1 MYCSKCGAKHD
12 IDSSFCPSC
21 GAPIN
26 NPTQVDFNPN
36 DLQQDV
42 TSAKRAKT
50 DALRAYV
57 GKNAEYYINKWQ
69 IETGE
74 VKKDSWNWAAFFLGF
89 LWLGYRKM
97 YSVLFA
103 LVAVFL
109 VTDVILYAIDVDG
122 SLVNSGIG
130 MGTSVFL
137 GLMGNYFYYMQA
149 EKSVVKNSHQDIYL
163 KDKIAAA
170 GGRSILG
177 VFLAIFMILVYIVIS
192 AFILDP
198 VFATPE
204 VEVIE
209 FGYSEMDGEVDD
221 PSSEFQ
227 IADEIYYSF
236 YFPSL
241 EGGPYKVVIEK
252 LEGTESLYDQWEDE
266 VPPDWPGVVASMY
279 APEEAGDYM
288 MKIIQDNEVVAK
300 GEFSVE

>member
-1 MYCSKCGAKHD
+1 MYCSKCGAKID
-12 IDSSFCPSC
+12 IDSKFCPSC
-21 GAPIN
+21 GVPIN
-26 NPTQVDFNPN
+26 NSSQEDFNQS
-36 DLQQDV
+36 DLRNDV
-42 TSAKRAKT
+42 TSEKIAKT

-57 GKNAEYYINKWQ
+57 GKNADYYINKWQ

-89 LWLGYRKM
+89 FWLGYRKM

-109 VTDVILYAIDVDG
+109 VTDVILYAIDIDTT
-122 SLVNSGIG
+122 LINSGIG
-130 MGTSVFL
+130 MGTSIVL
-137 GLMGNYFYYMQA
+137 GLMGNYFYYLQA
-149 EKSVVKNSHQDIYL
+149 EKSIMKNSHQGIYL
-163 KDKIAAA
+163 KDKIARA
-170 GGRSILG
+170 GGRSPLG
-177 VFLAIFMILVYIVIS
+177 LFFSIFMMIIYIVIS

-198 VFATPE
+198 ALATPE
-204 VEVIE
+204 LEVIE
-209 FGYSEMDGEVDD
+209 FGYSEMDGEIDD
-221 PSSEFQ
+221 PSSKFQ
-227 IADEIYYSF
+227 KYDEIYYSF

-252 LEGTESLYDQWEDE
+252 LEGTESLYDQWDDE

-279 APEEAGDYM
+279 APEEEGDYV

>member
-12 IDSSFCPSC
+12 IGSKFCPSC
-21 GAPIN
+21 GAPIS
-26 NPTQVDFNPN
+26 NPSQEDIYQS
-36 DLQQDV
+36 DLRNDV
-42 TSAKRAKT
+42 TSEKTAKT
-50 DALRAYV
+50 EALRAYV
-57 GKNAEYYINKWQ
+57 GKNADYYFNKWQ

-89 LWLGYRKM
+89 FWLGYRKM

-103 LVAVFL
+103 LVAIYL
-109 VTDVILYAIDVDG
+109 VTDVILYAIDID
-122 SLVNSGIG
+122 STLINSGIG
-130 MGTSVFL
+130 MGTSIVL
-137 GLMGNYFYYMQA
+137 GLMGNYFYYIQA
-149 EKSVVKNSHQDIYL
+149 EKSIMKNSHQGIYL
-163 KDKIAAA
+163 KDKIARA
-170 GGRSILG
+170 GGRSPLG
-177 VFLAIFMILVYIVIS
+177 LFFSIFMMIIYLVIS

-198 VFATPE
+198 ALATPE
-204 VEVIE
+204 MEVIE
-209 FGYSEMDGEVDD
+209 FGYSEMDGEIDD

-227 IADEIYYSF
+227 KYDEIYYSF

-252 LEGTESLYDQWEDE
+252 LEGTESIYDQWDDE

-279 APEEAGDYM
+279 APEDEGDYV